1 MKNEILRIPSAALP
15 DTRIPQLPIRID
27 FEHPERNYPPEF
39 WLTVPTEKQQE
50 LIVEFDNY
58 GMEYIIY
65 EVSDSFPQKSV
76 AVCRWTSYQD
86 TERKVIEICKTLFI
100 DDFIVSDGG
109 LSSIDVNGDLYG
121 FIYFD

>member
-1 MKNEILRIPSAALP
+1 MSSALP
-15 DTRIPQLPIRID
+15 DARHSQFPIRVD
-27 FEHPERNYPPEF
+27 FDSSVGNYPPEF
-39 WLTVPTEKQQE
+39 WLVVPTDKQQA
-50 LIVEFDNY
+50 LIEEFEKH

-65 EVSDSFPQKSV
+65 EISDSFPQKSV

-100 DDFIVSDGG
+100 EDFVVSDGG
-109 LSSIDVNGDLYG
+109 LSSVDVNGDLKG

>member
-50 LIVEFDNY
+50 LIEEFDNY

-109 LSSIDVNGDLYG
+109 LSSIDVNGDLHG